1 MILMQLKA
9 GDVRLLA
16 TVAFGLVKH
25 EQTSEIRH
33 FGLKMLQHL
42 IRMRW
47 DELNPEEQHQ
57 MAIMAGNMLQESAR
71 PSEPWGLKSQAAAL
85 MAEVARREGPP
96 LWKEMLPALFSLS
109 SSGPIHAELV
119 AMVLRWLPEDVTVHN
134 EDLEGE
140 RRRNLLQGLTQTL
153 PETLPFLY
161 KLLEQHFGAAM
172 AAVQQKELEIA
183 KQHAA
188 AVTATVNAVAAYA
201 EWAPVASLANYGLT
215 QAYVLP
221 H

>member
-161 KLLEQHFGAAM
+161 KVIIALAM
-172 AAVQQKELEIA
+172 QMMHSDCRYYLPHALFALFVEVCDLDCVLQQK
-183 KQHAA
+183 
-188 AVTATVNAVAAYA
+188 
-201 EWAPVASLANYGLT
+201 ASNMQLLSR
-215 QAYVLP
+215 
-221 H
+221 